1 MKTQKP
7 TRKDST
13 LSESAPARRRLRIN
27 ARWIAGVLL
36 VALLATA
43 PLYLGNS
50 PYQMAVV
57 TGAFF
62 YAIMASSWSLL
73 AGIAGQ
79 FSFAHMAFAGIGAY
93 TAGLLG
99 RDLGATPLMGIIV
112 GTLLAGFVG
121 LIIGLLCLR
130 LRAAYLALFTIA
142 FSELFRI
149 ALLTEFQFTEGSN
162 GLQLSKLWEGVTGTH
177 EYYVMLALL
186 LATMALMYWL
196 AGSRIGLFLRSLRE
210 DQEAASA
217 MGVNVVRYKVLIF
230 VITSLI
236 AGLTGAMFYH
246 VIGIVTPNT
255 IEILQMSLVIAMAV
269 IGGMES
275 LLGAAVGAFLTRI
288 GLEMLREINVFG
300 LQIELGAWRYAAF
313 GLLLM
318 FTLRF
323 AQNGLIYPIID
334 RLFMRQAREE
344 TVAKRRQTASPTA
357 TEGEP

>member
-1 MKTQKP
+1 MKAK
-7 TRKDST
+7 
-13 LSESAPARRRLRIN
+13 RRGLRID
-27 ARWIAGVLL
+27 ARWIAGGVM
-36 VALLATA
+36 VALLALLPRVVA
-43 PLYLGNS
+43 PYWVI
-50 PYQMAVV
+50 VV

-93 TAGLLG
+93 TAGLLA
-99 RDLGATPLMGIIV
+99 RDLGASP
-112 GTLLAGFVG
+112 LAGILAGTILAGLIG

-149 ALLTEFQFTEGSN
+149 ALLTEFKFTEGSN
-162 GLQLSKLWEGVTGTH
+162 GLQLTKLWEAVSGVE
-177 EYYVMLALL
+177 EYYVMLGLLL
-186 LATMALMYWL
+186 LAMALMYWL

-217 MGVNVVRYKVLIF
+217 MGVNVVRFKVLIF

-236 AGLTGAMFYH
+236 AGLAGAMFYH
-246 VIGIVTPNT
+246 VIGIITPNT
-255 IEILQMSLVIAMAV
+255 MEILQMSLVIAMAV
-269 IGGMES
+269 IGGIES
-275 LLGAAVGAFLTRI
+275 LLGAAIGAFLTRI

-300 LQIELGAWRYAAF
+300 LRIELGAWRYAAF

-323 AQNGLIYPIID
+323 AQNGLVYPIID
-334 RLFMRQAREE
+334 RLFMRRAREE
-344 TVAKRRQTASPTA
+344 TVSKRVEA
-357 TEGEP
+357 TEGER